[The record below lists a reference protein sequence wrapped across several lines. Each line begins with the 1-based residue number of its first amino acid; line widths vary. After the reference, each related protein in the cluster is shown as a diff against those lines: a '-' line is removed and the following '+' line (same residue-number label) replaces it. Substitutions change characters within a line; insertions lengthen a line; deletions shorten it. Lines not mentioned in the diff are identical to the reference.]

1 MTINPKKNASP
12 YPENAYLIVN
22 SRIFPL
28 DQEAIAIGRD
38 LENDLVLNESGVSRN
53 HVRITAEDG
62 RYFLTDLKSTNGTT
76 VNGLPVER
84 TMLQSGDIVS
94 FGEVTTL
101 YVEYATEL
109 LLKALDRTGF
119 PMFGDE
125 ER

>member
-1 MTINPKKNASP
+1 VTTQPEKSATP
-12 YPENAYLIVN
+12 FPENAYLIVN

-28 DQEAIAIGRD
+28 DQETIAVGRD
-38 LENDLVLNESGVSRN
+38 LENNLVLNESGVSRN
-53 HVRITAEDG
+53 HARIAAENG
-62 RYFLTDLKSTNGTT
+62 HYYLRDLNSTNGTT

-84 TMLQSGDIVS
+84 KRLQSGDIVS

-119 PMFGDE
+119 PMLDGTE
-125 ER
+125 